1 MLDGYNGTVFREDR
15 VAAPATRRSYQTRNI
30 LIADPHPLY
39 ARAMTQSLKEAIPGA
54 QVETAPEFDQLV
66 AYARRMDNPVLIVNP
81 AIAGSPGLTTALAL
95 RKAFPK
101 SMIILVTE
109 IVDAGLEAFMRDNG
123 AAVLVSKSADVDV
136 FVALI
141 SGHGLPKNDQD
152 APADQAY
159 SAHLDID
166 EDIYGEISRLPPKQL
181 AVFREM
187 RFGHLNKEIAYRLG
201 LSEATVKHHV
211 SVILKKLG
219 YYRRTQLVALAN
231 RLWPSLALPTH

>member
-15 VAAPATRRSYQTRNI
+15 ITAKPVRPAQTARQI
-30 LIADPHPLY
+30 VIADPHPLY
-39 ARAMTQSLKEAIPGA
+39 ARAMMQALEDALP
-54 QVETAPEFDQLV
+54 TARIDTATDFDTLS
-66 AYARRMDNPVLIVNP
+66 ARARRSDNPILIVNP
-81 AIAGSPGLTTALAL
+81 AIAGSPGLTTAAAL
-95 RKAFPK
+95 RQSFPK
-101 SMIILVTE
+101 AMIILVTE
-109 IVDAGLEAFMRDNG
+109 IVDTGLEAFMRDNG
-123 AAVLVSKSADVDV
+123 AAVLVSKSADADV
-136 FVALI
+136 FVDLI
-141 SGHGLPKNDQD
+141 AGRGLPKTEDEPD
-152 APADQAY
+152 EEQAY

-187 RFGHLNKEIAYRLG
+187 RFGHLNKEIAYQLG

-231 RLWPSLALPTH
+231 RLWPSLALPTT